1 MSCCSEGK
9 QLLRGSRNM
18 ARIPI
23 KGRIPIEGWVMAALF
38 TIMSIVSSAFGGPDA
53 SDVLRLSP
61 LFGGAQNADLLAL
74 AHSVR
79 G

>member
-1 MSCCSEGK
+1 
-9 QLLRGSRNM
+9 M
-18 ARIPI
+18 ARIPM
-23 KGRIPIEGWVMAALF
+23 KSRIPIEGWVMAAVL
-38 TIMSIVSSAFGGPDA
+38 TITSIISSAFGGPDA
-53 SDVLRLSP
+53 SDVLGLSP